1 MQAEALRLIDLQ
13 QDILQRVK
21 NSRDLVSD
29 VRLSQ
34 EINSGNPSGFFTAAA
49 IQSKL
54 NILAEN
60 HTKLQ
65 KLDMVL
71 AVVGTMKAGK
81 STTINAIV
89 GREILPNRNR
99 PMTALPTRIRHTRD
113 CTLPVLRFEKHE
125 PIQSLIAKLRS
136 KVDTLTPTSLK
147 KLQDGD
153 EHIADA
159 LKTLRKKQT
168 LGIAHEGEVAIFHFL
183 AYLNDLVRLSAVLGV
198 QFPFHE
204 YTSIEDFP
212 LIEVEFFHLAGLD
225 QAGLGRFTI
234 LDTPGFNEEGQQHK
248 LLPMMREQ
256 LEKAT
261 AVLAVL
267 DYTQLKSE
275 SEGDLRQQLNEIAAY
290 AQGRMFSLVNKFD
303 AKDRNSSDEDQ
314 TRKYVAK
321 NLLAEAKVK
330 PENIFPV
337 SSRNAYLAKQ
347 AELTLSLQKG
357 IAWAEGQPKS
367 WVEDFAELA
376 FGRRW
381 QKDINDNTAVS
392 DAAQDLWKESLF
404 EEPLAKVIQ
413 FGYLSAAHQAI
424 DAAAHAL
431 KVHADELTGLID
443 GRLQMLSRT
452 APELKKIINEANQQI
467 DALCRLKNKAEKDLQ
482 ERINAVHVNVEKGL
496 HTASVHVNAAVA
508 EFLKKGSV
516 QIAAVLRGELAAEL
530 KHHAFFKKFTA
541 EQKES
546 VLDELLTRLPPNLT
560 RSQEILQQLR
570 SSKYLTLDEIK
581 LFFSSR
587 ETAPKNLDS
596 HGISALLKIA
606 AGSGYERQNSSHKDT
621 KIFDPEM
628 VYTSRDAAQEALSEV
643 SRQVQAILQG
653 AQTTIEQQLEAA
665 QADLAT
671 SMQGMRKEVVE
682 QVLQF
687 DAQVENLGLNALSFS
702 VPNLPKF
709 KSGANQLPATGSLV
723 ADQSRQVRRQREQSS
738 AWGWFKRKVDVFG
751 AEWGYDAYEATE
763 TRFTIKMKDLE
774 EHWARVVKGQLEMLT
789 STVEDEFSRPMQER
803 SDQFFRTMV
812 DHFNEISE
820 NLQGGLNNHEKD
832 FAQQTEIR
840 HMLQVLKKL
849 HSPSLQ
855 DLSTLVNTSENAL
868 ARVQHEVIEGR

>member
-1 MQAEALRLIDLQ
+1 MKSTQHNVTSITDMQAEALRLIDLQ
-13 QDILQRVK
+13 QEILQRIK
-21 NSRDLVSD
+21 SSRDLVSD
-29 VRLSQ
+29 ESVSK
-34 EINSGNPSGFFTAAA
+34 ESTSKNPSGFFTAAA

-65 KLDMVL
+65 NLDMVL

-99 PMTALPTRIRHTRD
+99 PMTALPTRIRHTRG
-113 CTLPVLRFEKHE
+113 CTSPVLRFEKHG
-125 PIQSLIAKLRS
+125 PIQSLIAELRA
-136 KVDTLTPTSLK
+136 KADTLTPASLK
-147 KLQDGD
+147 KLQDSD
-153 EHIADA
+153 EHLADA
-159 LKTLRKKQT
+159 LTTLRKKQT
-168 LGIAHEGEVAIFHFL
+168 LGAAHEGEVEIFHFL
-183 AYLNDLVRLSAVLGV
+183 AYLNDLVRLSTALGV

-212 LIEVEFFHLAGLD
+212 LIEVEFFHLAKLD
-225 QAGLGRFTI
+225 QAGIGRFTI
-234 LDTPGFNEEGQQHK
+234 LDTPGFNEEGQQSK

-256 LEKAT
+256 LEKST

-303 AKDRNSSDEDQ
+303 AKDRNSSNEDQ

-321 NLLAEAKVK
+321 NLLADAKIN

-347 AELTLSLQKG
+347 AELTLRPQKEG
-357 IAWAEGQPKS
+357 LAWAEGQAKS

-381 QKDINDNTAVS
+381 QKNVNDNAAVS
-392 DAAQDLWKESLF
+392 DAAQDIWRESLF
-404 EEPLAKVIQ
+404 DAPLTKVIQ
-413 FGYLSAAHQAI
+413 FGYISAAHQAI

-452 APELKKIINEANQQI
+452 APELQKAINEVNEQI
-467 DALCRLKNKAEKDLQ
+467 NALSGLQNKAKKDLQ
-482 ERINAVHVNVEKGL
+482 KCINTVSGNVDKGI
-496 HTASVHVNAAVA
+496 HTANAQVNAAVA
-508 EFLKKGSV
+508 EFLEKGSV

-530 KHHAFFKKFTA
+530 KRHTFYKKSTA
-541 EQKES
+541 EKKECL
-546 VLDELLTRLPPNLT
+546 LDELLARLPPNLR

-570 SSKYLTLDEIK
+570 SSQYVTLDEIK
-581 LFFSSR
+581 LFFSSP
-587 ETAPKNLDS
+587 ETANE
-596 HGISALLKIA
+596 GQ
-606 AGSGYERQNSSHKDT
+606 GSSQSDT

-628 VYTSRDAAQEALSEV
+628 VYDSRDAAQKALSGINQ
-643 SRQVQAILQG
+643 QVQAILKD
-653 AQTTIEQQLEAA
+653 AQTTIEQQLETA

-671 SMQGMRKEVVE
+671 SMQSMREEVVE

-687 DAQVENLGLNALSFS
+687 DAHAKNLGLDALSFS

-709 KSGANQLPATGSLV
+709 ESSANHLAVRSDLIDDKS
-723 ADQSRQVRRQREQSS
+723 RKVRRQREQSS
-738 AWGWFKRKVDVFG
+738 FWGKFKRTVDVFG
-751 AEWGYDAYEATE
+751 ADWGYDEYGATE
-763 TRFTIKMKDLE
+763 NRFTIKTKDLE
-774 EHWARVVKGQLEMLT
+774 DHWAKVVKGQLETLT
-789 STVEDEFSRPMQER
+789 NTVEEEFSRPIQKS

-812 DHFNEISE
+812 DRFNEISE
-820 NLQGGLNNHEKD
+820 NLQGGLNNHKKD
-832 FAQQTEIR
+832 LAQQADIR
-840 HMLQVLKKL
+840 QFLQTLKKL
-849 HSPSLQ
+849 HHPSLQ
-855 DLSTLVNTSENAL
+855 DLSALVNAADYSL
-868 ARVQHEVIEGR
+868 AQVQLDITEGKSKW